1 MDWVLLDT
9 NVVLYLL
16 PSRPHSYAKLYRP
29 HIEGKFLAIS
39 FVTVGE
45 LYVLAERN
53 NWGPARVLDLEAHL
67 GSLVVVP
74 YDLAICRTYA
84 RLKTH
89 QKSPAGSDRVI
100 NNNDL
105 WIAACAVSYGMPL
118 VTHNRRHFE
127 GIPGL
132 NIISEAPSP

>member
-16 PSRPHSYAKLYRP
+16 PSRPHTYAKLYRR
-29 HIEGKFLAIS
+29 HIEHRFLAIS

-45 LYVLAERN
+45 LYALAERN
-53 NWGPARVLDLEAHL
+53 NWGPTRVLDLEAHL
-67 GSLVVVP
+67 GSSVVVP
-74 YDLAICRTYA
+74 YDVDICKTYA

-89 QKSPAGSDRVI
+89 QKNPLGSDRVI
-100 NNNDL
+100 DNNDL
-105 WIAACAVSYGMPL
+105 WIAACAVTYGMPL

-127 GIPGL
+127 GIQGL
-132 NIISEAPSP
+132 NIISEAP